1 MRILIAFLLCFVFSS
16 SVANAAKPGS
26 IISVK
31 KPVKN
36 SILILT
42 CKVNSPIDEDH
53 TVNKSLH
60 DQLDFIRQTASHP
73 IKLVCYCL
81 DTFHFTKLKAV
92 EQILPSLSNKVSF
105 KYSFIFNFLFPKHT
119 FW

>member
-1 MRILIAFLLCFVFSS
+1 MRFLIAFLLYLVFSS
-16 SVANAAKPGS
+16 SVANATKPGT

-31 KPVKN
+31 KPIKS

-42 CKVNSPIDEDH
+42 CKVNSPIDKDH
-53 TVNKSLH
+53 TVSKSLL
-60 DQLDFIRQTASHP
+60 DQLDFIRQTANHP

-81 DTFHFTKLKAV
+81 ATFHFTKLKAV
-92 EQILPSLSNKVSF
+92 EQLLPSLSNKVCFNYQS
-105 KYSFIFNFLFPKHT
+105 IFNFLFPKHT